1 MTERTHHASEPV
13 HAATRQV
20 QSIVEL
26 LDILWEQARG
36 QTPPPYIPASQLRVM
51 CIVDREDGIR
61 MRDLTQ
67 LLGAAPP
74 SVSRLIDRLQA
85 MGFVE
90 RGACPGSRREVLLSI
105 TPAGHNQL
113 ARIREL
119 RDQLLHQALADM
131 PSHQRTAL
139 TEGLASLQHTL
150 LGQPA
155 LHLAQTGTTPSAG
168 QPGTAAY
175 SA

>member
-1 MTERTHHASEPV
+1 MTERTRLASESV
-13 HAATRQV
+13 RAATRRV

-90 RGACPGSRREVLLSI
+90 RGACPDSRREVLLSI

-131 PSHQRTAL
+131 PSRQRTAL
-139 TEGLASLQHTL
+139 TEGLAGLQHAL
-150 LGQPA
+150 LSQPA
-155 LHLAQTGTTPSAG
+155 LHLAQEGTTPADRHRD
-168 QPGTAAY
+168 TAAY

>member
-1 MTERTHHASEPV
+1 MTERTRPASEPV
-13 HAATRQV
+13 RAAARQV
-20 QSIVEL
+20 QGIVEL
-26 LDILWEQARG
+26 LDILWEQARS

-85 MGFVE
+85 LGFVE
-90 RGACPGSRREVLLSI
+90 RRACPDSRREVLLSI

-119 RDQLLHQALADM
+119 RDQLLHQAIAAV
-131 PSHQRTAL
+131 PSPQRTAL
-139 TEGLASLQHTL
+139 TEGLTSLQHAL
-150 LGQPA
+150 LSQPA
-155 LHLAQTGTTPSAG
+155 LHLAQEGATPADRHRE
-168 QPGTAAY
+168 TAA
-175 SA
+175 